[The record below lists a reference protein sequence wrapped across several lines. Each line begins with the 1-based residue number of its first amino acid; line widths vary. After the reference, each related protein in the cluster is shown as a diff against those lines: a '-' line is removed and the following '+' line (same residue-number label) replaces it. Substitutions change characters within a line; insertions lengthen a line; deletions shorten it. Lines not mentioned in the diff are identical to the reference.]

1 MFEQN
6 KNSSEYVHY
15 TTHVYQNTD
24 YVLFTDQRSI
34 LNPLFG
40 LDMGQG
46 ADGKKGGL

>member
-1 MFEQN
+1 MFEQ
-6 KNSSEYVHY
+6 KKSAEYVQY

-40 LDMGQG
+40 PDMGQG
-46 ADGKKGGL
+46 AEGKKGGL